1 MDDGAG
7 EHSVT
12 QSGSAPEATHKPPK
26 RNWPSAVAKLLLGAG
41 LLTGLLWWLG
51 PDWTEVRSKL
61 ELHWGY
67 LVLGFVGTALATAF
81 TAARWQL
88 LNERMTPTR
97 LPYGAYFHYVA
108 VTRFFGQ
115 FFPMLFMEFVG
126 RGVGLRAAGSKQGL
140 GRLVTPVLLERLL
153 DLLLPGV
160 MLMWALA
167 IYKSPT
173 LDAHRWTFLAALT
186 VVFAVG
192 IIPLIRP
199 IADRA
204 VALYIAIKRW
214 RGADVV
220 HEPVE
225 LSTSTAAWVSAHS
238 LGRYA
243 TVLLQFFGMGAAAGA
258 LFPAKVIMSGFAVAQ
273 LSAVLAITP
282 GGLGI
287 QDAGWLG
294 GLRWQGQEEAIIA
307 LFLLSFR
314 VLVLANF
321 GLLSLL
327 TLPLRGGRP
336 TTPSTSDAT

>member
-7 EHSVT
+7 ERAVNET
-12 QSGSAPEATHKPPK
+12 GPDEAPPK
-26 RNWPSAVAKLLLGAG
+26 RSWPSAVAKLLLGAA
-41 LLTGLLWWLG
+41 LLAGLLWWLG
-51 PDWTEVRSKL
+51 PDWEEVGNKL
-61 ELHWGY
+61 EFHWGY
-67 LVLGFVGTALATAF
+67 LLLGFLGTSLATAF

-108 VTRFFGQ
+108 LTRFFGQ
-115 FFPMLFMEFVG
+115 FAPMLLMEFVG

-140 GRLVTPVLLERLL
+140 GQLVTPVLLERLL
-153 DLLLPGV
+153 DLLLPCV
-160 MLMWALA
+160 MLLWALA
-167 IYKSPT
+167 IYQSPT
-173 LDAHRWTFLAALT
+173 LDGQRWLFLT
-186 VVFAVG
+186 VLTLAFAVG

-204 VALYIAIKRW
+204 VRIYIAIKRW
-214 RGADVV
+214 RGADVEHV
-220 HEPVE
+220 PVE
-225 LSTSTAAWVSAHS
+225 LSTSTAAWVSVHS

-273 LSAVLAITP
+273 LSAILAITP

-294 GLRWQGQEEAIIA
+294 GLRWQGQEEAMIA
-307 LFLLSFR
+307 LFLLAFR

-321 GLLSLL
+321 GVLSLV
-327 TLPLRGGRP
+327 TLPLRSGR
-336 TTPSTSDAT
+336 TKMASKSDAT

>member
-7 EHSVT
+7 ERSVNET
-12 QSGSAPEATHKPPK
+12 GPAAAAPK
-26 RNWPSAVAKLLLGAG
+26 RSWLSAVAKLILGAA
-41 LLTGLLWWLG
+41 LLVGLLWWLG
-51 PDWTEVRSKL
+51 PDWDEVRNKL

-67 LVLGFVGTALATAF
+67 LVLGFLGTAAATAF

-97 LPYGAYFHYVA
+97 LPYGSYFHYVA
-108 VTRFFGQ
+108 LTRFFGQ
-115 FFPMLFMEFVG
+115 FLPMLLVEFVG
-126 RGVGLRAAGSKQGL
+126 RGAGLRAAGSKQGL
-140 GRLVTPVLLERLL
+140 GQLVTPVLLERLL
-153 DLLLPGV
+153 DLLLPCV
-160 MLMWALA
+160 MLVWGLA
-167 IYKSPT
+167 IYRSPW
-173 LDAHRWTFLAALT
+173 LDGHRWLFLAVLT
-186 VVFAVG
+186 LVFAVG

-204 VALYIAIKRW
+204 VWLYITIKRW
-214 RGADVV
+214 RGADVEHV
-220 HEPVE
+220 PVE
-225 LSTSTAAWVSAHS
+225 LSTSTAAWVSVHS

-243 TVLLQFFGMGAAAGA
+243 TVCLQFFGMGAAAGA

-273 LSAVLAITP
+273 LSAILAITP

-294 GLRWQGQEEAIIA
+294 GLRWQGQEEAMIA

-321 GLLSLL
+321 GVLSLL
-327 TLPLRGGRP
+327 TLPLRGGRT
-336 TTPSTSDAT
+336 TTPSKSDAT